1 MEPQRRYTQQVK
13 KAFHISMAAMDLSNS
28 GDEPAQVMCTYD
40 GRNYLL
46 CTLTKKTHFQC
57 ALDLNF
63 DVGNEVSFATNGK
76 SHIHLTGYLVEDA
89 DDGFGEEIEE
99 EEEDEVVE
107 LEPRKSKRAKKAA
120 AENGRKNGHRNA

>member
-13 KAFHISMAAMDLSNS
+13 KAFHISSAALDITSS

-46 CTLTKKTHFQC
+46 CTLRQPDILHC

-63 DVGNEVSFATNGK
+63 DVGTEVSFAASGN
-76 SHIHLTGYLVEDA
+76 SHIHLTGYLVEDP
-89 DDGFGEEIEE
+89 DDFGGEEDDEE
-99 EEEDEVVE
+99 EVEEQVVG
-107 LEPRKSKRAKKAA
+107 RKKRTKQQVQ
-120 AENGRKNGHRNA
+120 NGRKFEKTPAS